1 MCRIDVSPDEIRG
14 PVCFLSAGWN
24 LIGSPPFKCI
34 DTHTGKVARDPPL
47 SRLKL
52 IIYCFEKSLLEN
64 Y

>member
-1 MCRIDVSPDEIRG
+1 
-14 PVCFLSAGWN
+14 VCFLSAGWN